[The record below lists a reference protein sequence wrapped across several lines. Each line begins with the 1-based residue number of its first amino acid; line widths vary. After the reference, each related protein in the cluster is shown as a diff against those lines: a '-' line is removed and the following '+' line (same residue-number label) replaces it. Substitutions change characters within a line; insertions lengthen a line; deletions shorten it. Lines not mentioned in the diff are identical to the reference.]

1 MTFDEPA
8 HAACASPSDPPARP
22 KSPTLAAKGSGESAA
37 DYLGR
42 VRRYVRGSGH
52 CDPADTGA
60 RLIDTAHC
68 RVLLHDAS
76 VEFAPWLAQAGT
88 SVEALVRGTP
98 AQLAAALNHMR
109 REASCLTMSSDA
121 VIDNVLALA
130 HDVLARG
137 VPGDFIEAG
146 AWRGGVALLMRAT
159 FEAWPDACVGRPRRV
174 WVADSFAGL
183 PRPDPASDLADAV
196 MHHLMA
202 SIDSL
207 RVDRRGVEHA
217 FAAAGLLDERVLLLE
232 GWFADTLPGAP
243 TGPLAL
249 ARLDGDWHEST
260 MTALEALYPRLSPG
274 GHLIVDDYGLPTGC
288 ARAVDTFR
296 RTHGIEAPLRRV
308 DHQAVYW
315 SKPR

>member
-1 MTFDEPA
+1 M
-8 HAACASPSDPPARP
+8 
-22 KSPTLAAKGSGESAA
+22 SG
-37 DYLGR
+37 
-42 VRRYVRGSGH
+42 
-52 CDPADTGA
+52 
-60 RLIDTAHC
+60 
-68 RVLLHDAS
+68 
-76 VEFAPWLAQAGT
+76 
-88 SVEALVRGTP
+88 
-98 AQLAAALNHMR
+98 
-109 REASCLTMSSDA
+109 DA
-121 VIDNVLALA
+121 VIDNVLELA

-159 FEAWPDACVGRPRRV
+159 LEAWPDACAGPRRRV

-183 PRPDPASDLADAV
+183 PRVDPATHLADAV
-196 MHHLMA
+196 MHHLMT

-207 RVDRRGVEHA
+207 RVDRDGVVRA
-217 FAAAGLLDERVLLLE
+217 FEAAGLFDAQVRLLE

-249 ARLDGDWHEST
+249 ARLDGDWYDST

-296 RTHGIEAPLRRV
+296 AAHRIDAPLRRV
-308 DHQAVYW
+308 DHQAFYW